1 LTNVQTGLLISK
13 GDQNNFVLILK
24 RDEEGQKMILRRISD
39 WPTGG
44 WRSPFEEVERMK
56 RQVDRLSEGLTGR
69 FFGEPTAGV
78 FPLINLT
85 EDHDNYYIRA
95 ELPGIKA
102 DDLDLSVTGNNL
114 SIAGERK
121 ILPEDENA
129 NYHRREREAGK
140 FSRVI
145 SVPTQVDTTK
155 VEARSED
162 GILTVVLPKAES
174 AKPKQI
180 TVKTA

>member
-1 LTNVQTGLLISK
+1 
-13 GDQNNFVLILK
+13 
-24 RDEEGQKMILRRISD
+24 MILRRISD

-44 WRSPFEEVERMK
+44 WRSPFEELERMK
-56 RQVDRLSEGLTGR
+56 RQVDRLSEGFTGR
-69 FFGEPTAGV
+69 LFGEPTAGV

-85 EDHDNYYIRA
+85 EDHDNYYVRA

-102 DDLDLSVTGNNL
+102 EDLDLSVTGNNL

-121 ILPEDENA
+121 LLPEDENE

-145 SVPTQVDTTK
+145 SVPAQVDTTK
-155 VEARSED
+155 VEAHSED

-180 TVKTA
+180 TVKAA